1 VLKLDYA
8 DEAKS
13 GTSRMEKFVSIFT
26 KEHNSGHEQMPP
38 ERTFE
43 SDSAGVVR
51 VNYKPADPLAVFRS
65 WVEFG
70 LSNATAI
77 AEAMDVSVGHVSKLP
92 KRAVGA
98 GWFKVQGRKYI
109 LVSGVPV

>member
-1 VLKLDYA
+1 MAWTMGVSRTQKIRPVAKLLL
-8 DEAKS
+8 
-13 GTSRMEKFVSIFT
+13 G
-26 KEHNSGHEQMPP
+26 
-38 ERTFE
+38 
-43 SDSAGVVR
+43 SDAAGVVR
-51 VNYKPADPLAVFRS
+51 VDYKQADPLAVFRS

-77 AEAMDVSVGHVSKLP
+77 AEAMDVSVGHVSKLA

-98 GWFKVQGRKYI
+98 GWLKVQGRKYI